1 MEVIIQPDR
10 EKASLI
16 AARIVARALRE
27 KPNLVLGL
35 ATGNTPL
42 HLYQELIRLHQREN
56 LDFSQVTTF
65 NLDEYVGLPPEHP
78 SSYTSFMLQNLF
90 QHINVPPE
98 RIHIP
103 NGMAADI
110 PAECRLYEEAIRA
123 AGGIDLQ
130 ILGIGS
136 DGHIGFNEPSS
147 ALGSRTRI
155 KTLTEQT
162 RRDNAP
168 FFGGA
173 DKVPQH
179 VITMGIGTIL
189 DSRSCLLLAFG
200 AKKAETVAAM
210 VEGAITASVPAS
222 ALQLHAESRVILD
235 AAAGKLL
242 RRQDYYRWVYDHKP
256 GWQKL

>member
-147 ALGSRTRI
+147 ALGR
-155 KTLTEQT
+155 
-162 RRDNAP
+162 
-168 FFGGA
+168 G
-173 DKVPQH
+173 
-179 VITMGIGTIL
+179 
-189 DSRSCLLLAFG
+189 
-200 AKKAETVAAM
+200 
-210 VEGAITASVPAS
+210 PAS
-222 ALQLHAESRVILD
+222 RH
-235 AAAGKLL
+235 
-242 RRQDYYRWVYDHKP
+242 
-256 GWQKL
+256 